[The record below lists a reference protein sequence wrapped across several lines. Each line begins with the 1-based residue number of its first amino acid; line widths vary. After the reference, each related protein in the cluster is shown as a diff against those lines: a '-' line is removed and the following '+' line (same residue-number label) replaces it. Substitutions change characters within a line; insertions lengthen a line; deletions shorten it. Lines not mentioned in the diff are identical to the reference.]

1 MDEQQREH
9 YLDFYEF
16 NQQTKDRLKQSSLI
30 DEEQFE
36 KCIQF
41 MREKDIFIF
50 NFIGNSDYSQIYL
63 AYSVATQ
70 RYVCVKIIQIFRK
83 IIQDYILKPL
93 TSDKSEKIIEE
104 YIFSFE
110 KIKNVLQIQSINY
123 FEELE
128 SMFFVQELG
137 INTLDTYLQARKKLN
152 KQLNKKEIYMICY
165 QLFDGLMEVH
175 EKFQDVL
182 LDKID
187 LCKIILTSHGDE
199 VKYDYER
206 YSNQLQ
212 KVQRQQKN
220 NAENKVDFLEDMQN
234 HDMKKLALV
243 FIKLTTASNLEVEE
257 SLLNDI
263 EYLQKQIFNEQ
274 YETFNKHII
283 LPMLGLCKKVP
294 NASLQK
300 MQKRLQKI
308 INAKGMSIYQ
318 ANSIL
323 KLNNIDSKIEDMIV
337 AQEKHIQRVIKADPK
352 SQTFTKLDKFFE
364 FKQLDQLQSLRLDLK
379 EPYILKQKA
388 QRVQYNLQKA
398 QNLTDLK
405 LGLSNKQIFQSSIK
419 NISKVIQSCPSILSL
434 YLDLQG
440 NGVGVHSICELVKCF
455 QLSPK
460 LNVLTFNING
470 SYIGKEGTRI
480 LGEGLGSCSNLQY
493 LFIYLSGMYID
504 EDDIKN
510 IINGI
515 QKLNLEEFM
524 VDFSSNQIDQV
535 GMRTIKKFIKKAS
548 TLKGLQINLQDN
560 YLGNL
565 GINEL
570 CEGIKE
576 NKIIEY
582 YCLDISENT
591 IKDDGFLQLI
601 MALKQCQQINN
612 LTLTMKSNRLT
623 NKYIELFIILC
634 NHLENLNSL
643 YLDLRINKI
652 DDNDLLIVQRN
663 LKEIV
668 QNLTIMKHKQ

>member
-1 MDEQQREH
+1 MDEQERQN
-9 YLDFYEF
+9 YLQFYEF
-16 NQQTKDRLKQSSLI
+16 NKQTKESLLQSSLI

-50 NFIGNSDYSQIYL
+50 NFIGNSNYSQIYL

-70 RYVCVKIIQIFRK
+70 RYVSVKIIQTFTK
-83 IIQDYILKPL
+83 IIQDYIAKPL
-93 TSDKSEKIIEE
+93 TSHKSDKIIED
-104 YIFSFE
+104 YLSSFE

-123 FEELE
+123 FEELQ
-128 SMFFVQELG
+128 SIFFVQELG
-137 INTLDTYLQARKKLN
+137 INTLDTYLQARKKFN
-152 KQLNKKEIYMICY
+152 KQLSKKEVYMICY
-165 QLFDGLMEVH
+165 QLFDGLREVH
-175 EKFQDVL
+175 DKFQDVL

-206 YSNQLQ
+206 YSNQIQ

-234 HDMKKLALV
+234 YDMRKLAVV
-243 FIKLTTASNLEVEE
+243 FIKLTTNSTLEVEE

-263 EYLQKQIFNEQ
+263 EYLQKQVFNLQ
-274 YETFNKHII
+274 YETFNKHVI

-318 ANSIL
+318 SSQIL

-337 AQEKHIQRVIKADPK
+337 GQEKHIQRVIKADPK
-352 SQTFTKLDKFFE
+352 SQTFTKLDMFFE
-364 FKQLDQLQSLRLDLK
+364 FKQIDQLQSLRLDLK

-405 LGLSNKQIFQSSIK
+405 LGLSNKQIFQSRVE

-440 NGVGVHSICELVKCF
+440 NGVGVHSICELAKCF

-480 LGEGLGSCSNLQY
+480 LGEGLGNCSNLQH
-493 LFIYLSGMYID
+493 LFLYLSGMYID
-504 EDDIKN
+504 EDDVKN
-510 IINGI
+510 IINGV
-515 QKLNLEEFM
+515 QKLNLEELMIDLSF
-524 VDFSSNQIDQV
+524 NQIDQV
-535 GMRTIKKFIKKAS
+535 GMRTIKKFIKEAS
-548 TLKGLQINLQDN
+548 TLKGFQINFQDN

-582 YCLDISENT
+582 YCLDISDNKINDE
-591 IKDDGFLQLI
+591 GFLQLI
-601 MALKQCQQINN
+601 LALKECQQINN
-612 LTLTMKSNRLT
+612 LTLTMKSNKLS
-623 NKYIELFIILC
+623 NKYIELFIMLC
-634 NHLENLNSL
+634 HHLQNLNSL

-652 DDNDLLIVQRN
+652 EDSDLLIVQKN

-668 QNLTIMKHKQ
+668 KNLIIMKHKH